1 MGQKVKILIVD
12 DDPDIIDAMSAVLEA
27 HEYTVVSAQDGEE
40 GLAKLREEM
49 PSLMILDLLMPR
61 MDGFAVCKELLDPR
75 WAKYANIPILI
86 LTSVKEEAGHR
97 RYELETGLQ
106 LNVSDYVEKPID
118 PHSLLTRVEKLLKK
132 GG

>member
-1 MGQKVKILIVD
+1 MGQKAKILIVD

-27 HEYTVVSAQDGEE
+27 HEYTVVTAQDGEE
-40 GLAKLREEM
+40 GLAKLREER

-75 WAKYANIPILI
+75 WTKYANIPILI
-86 LTSVKEEAGHR
+86 LTSLKEEASHR

-106 LNVSDYVEKPID
+106 LNVADYVEKPID